1 MNWAQQTMCFHQQT
15 AAFRP
20 EKFTSVFSCS
30 ENTSLDDGCSLAVWT
45 YSWLTCSIIWA
56 LWDWKEWAECQD
68 AFIFFQCVW
77 IFLKLLWV
85 CALGFTLS
93 TRLPHIIFKC
103 FDHACNGVFISSIKN
118 VSYMLLW
125 LKCFWKSGYSLN
137 LKPKHFRLLFC
148 ASYLCENCRLQL
160 LSLYIMISISDE
172 TGGKSKLEC
181 TLRLTCCLPE
191 GKADHGYTQ
200 GRSFLIA
207 KMKHSPFDCINE
219 WKQV

>member
-137 LKPKHFRLLFC
+137 LKNPNIFGYFFVQ
-148 ASYLCENCRLQL
+148 A
-160 LSLYIMISISDE
+160 ISVRAVDCSF
-172 TGGKSKLEC
+172 SVC
-181 TLRLTCCLPE
+181 TLWSPLV
-191 GKADHGYTQ
+191 
-200 GRSFLIA
+200 
-207 KMKHSPFDCINE
+207 MKQEARAS
-219 WKQV
+219 